1 MNGYLHPSMLDPSE
15 AEPSFGLIECTRERS
30 WTEMRTILDAK
41 TIAFSS
47 ESSRRTASCIAVNQL
62 WYHGFVI
69 CTYVFVYIGVCECV
83 GVYVFL
89 HACMQVSMYAC
100 MHVCVCVCAC
110 VCMCVCTCVYE
121 LMLYIYIYM
130 DIVLKI

>member
-1 MNGYLHPSMLDPSE
+1 MLDPSE
-15 AEPSFGLIECTRERS
+15 AELSFGLNECTRERS
-30 WTEMRTILDAK
+30 WTEMRTILDAN
-41 TIAFSS
+41 TIAFST
-47 ESSRRTASCIAVNQL
+47 ESSRCTASCIAVNQL

-69 CTYVFVYIGVCECV
+69 CTYVFVYIGVCVCV
-83 GVYVFL
+83 CVCVSVYVFL

-100 MHVCVCVCAC
+100 MHVCVRVC

>member
-1 MNGYLHPSMLDPSE
+1 MLDPSE
-15 AEPSFGLIECTRERS
+15 AELSFGLNECTRERS
-30 WTEMRTILDAK
+30 WTEMRTILDAN
-41 TIAFSS
+41 TIAFST
-47 ESSRRTASCIAVNQL
+47 ESSRCTASCIAVNQL

-69 CTYVFVYIGVCECV
+69 CTYVFVYIGVCVCV
-83 GVYVFL
+83 CVSVYVFL

-100 MHVCVCVCAC
+100 MHVCVCVC